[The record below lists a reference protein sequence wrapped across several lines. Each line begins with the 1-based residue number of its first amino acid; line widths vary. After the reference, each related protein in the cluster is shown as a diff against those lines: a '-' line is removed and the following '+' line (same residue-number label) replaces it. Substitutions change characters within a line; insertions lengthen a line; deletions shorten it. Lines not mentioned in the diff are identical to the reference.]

1 MSVPSSPASLLSI
14 FESFRYCS
22 SSFLPRHLTTSA
34 GGRGDMSGA
43 GNPVLDGEPL
53 EPLEPFFGEWPSLE
67 GESGVLDGEVAP
79 ETFGDAF
86 GDACS
91 MKRYEK

>member
-1 MSVPSSPASLLSI
+1 
-14 FESFRYCS
+14 
-22 SSFLPRHLTTSA
+22 
-34 GGRGDMSGA
+34 MSGA

-53 EPLEPFFGEWPSLE
+53 EPLEPFFGEWPILE

-79 ETFGDAF
+79 TETFGDAF

-91 MKRYEK
+91 MTRYEKV